1 MSVSNSLSGGDWEL
15 GEVIAMADPA
25 HTVQVGRDRRVSTGE
40 GQRRMALQGRMAACR
55 IVVNLELGKLAFQI
69 TGIPEQHMIEK
80 FSLHRPDQTLD
91 EGV

>member
-1 MSVSNSLSGGDWEL
+1 
-15 GEVIAMADPA
+15 
-25 HTVQVGRDRRVSTGE
+25 
-40 GQRRMALQGRMAACR
+40 MAANR

-80 FSLHRPDQTLD
+80 FSPHRPDQTLE